1 MPLPVSTNFD
11 PHAERMRK
19 LRAPQDL
26 IAKLSGLP
34 AMAIS
39 RAVNHQEDLSYAD
52 WRRVEAIIADLEELV
67 RRSGVLLDWRNH
79 EALKAKIAELESER
93 QSPPEFPSER
103 DYKLLRAIS
112 AGIGFSAVAEE
123 MGCEKDELFELLE
136 VANKRFAYQTVR
148 MSQWTEARKAHS
160 DIIQKEMVDRS
171 RQVKQIATK

>member
-79 EALKAKIAELESER
+79 EALKVKLVELEEER
-93 QSPPEFPSER
+93 RNPPEFPSER

-123 MGCEKDELFELLE
+123 MGCDKDQLFALLE
-136 VANKRFAYQTVR
+136 VATRRFEYQITQ
-148 MSQWTEARKAHS
+148 MSKWTEARKAHS
-160 DIIQKEMVDRS
+160 DLVEKEMVDRKTAQQ
-171 RQVKQIATK
+171 R